1 MSSLDRCNVSKLKV
15 GSVKK
20 NPDKDFFQKCFRV
33 IFQTFKMI
41 SSYLLYFNKRV
52 KKKCIKMSYRM
63 ISPSNLN

>member
-41 SSYLLYFNKRV
+41 SSYLLYFNKRS
-52 KKKCIKMSYRM
+52 KKKVY
-63 ISPSNLN
+63 